1 MGKVMNVD
9 VMVPSLR
16 EVTEFLVKQSTS
28 VELFG
33 SIPIGST
40 AIVCLECLGDGTDFL
55 LHANEDAEAIECRN
69 DAYTSWDEIYMAD
82 TDVELRAVAHRMI
95 SRVRDSLEEEVRDEN
110 FSNLS
115 RR

>member
-40 AIVCLECLGDGTDFL
+40 AVVCLECLGDGRGFL
-55 LHANEDAEAIECRN
+55 LHANEDADGIECEEDTRV
-69 DAYTSWDEIYMAD
+69 SWDEIYMAD

-95 SRVRDSLEEEVRDEN
+95 SCVRDSLEEGSYV
-110 FSNLS
+110 
-115 RR
+115 

>member
-1 MGKVMNVD
+1 MRNVMNVD
-9 VMVPSLR
+9 VIVPSLR

-40 AIVCLECLGDGTDFL
+40 AVVCLECLGDGTGFL
-55 LHANEDAEAIECRN
+55 LHANEDADGIECEE
-69 DAYTSWDEIYMAD
+69 DTLVSWAEVYFGD

-95 SRVRDSLEEEVRDEN
+95 SRVRDSLEEG
-110 FSNLS
+110 
-115 RR
+115 